1 MVMTVAFICTFSLTC
16 LCDVQAN
23 ALVGLWPKFDPRKKG
38 TRRAILALWG
48 TQKNRAQSGSAQK
61 KGPRRVGSPEKF
73 GPHAGDLAP
82 SHVLA
87 LLRDVRSACGVL
99 R

>member
-48 TQKNRAQSGSAQK
+48 TQKNRAQSGSARK

-82 SHVLA
+82 SPQ
-87 LLRDVRSACGVL
+87 
-99 R
+99 

>member
-48 TQKNRAQSGSAQK
+48 TQKNRAQSGSARK
-61 KGPRRVGSPEKF
+61 RAPGGLGPPEQF

-82 SHVLA
+82 SGELS
-87 LLRDVRSACGVL
+87 RSVGVG
-99 R
+99 RKG